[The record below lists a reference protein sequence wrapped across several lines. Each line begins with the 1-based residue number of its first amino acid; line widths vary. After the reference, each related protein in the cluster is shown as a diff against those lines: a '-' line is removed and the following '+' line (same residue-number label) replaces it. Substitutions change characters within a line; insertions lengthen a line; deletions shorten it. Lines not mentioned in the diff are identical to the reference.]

1 MVLQV
6 IFLCLLPH
14 PHLFTPIG
22 KQASATPAIHCAFG
36 IRNWASPWKEKERGP
51 PTWWMVVQGKKALS
65 NSTAAAD
72 RCSITFFLFN
82 QNFFLMLPIIFTL
95 QAKLLKFSLH
105 SYIIAVRRVYLVGI
119 NWTHPNYAL
128 IHAKQD
134 RREREKFSFFLFTGT
149 WWWKSA
155 LHWSRSLHLYREDY
169 GAQHWPQ
176 GKFEIQMM
184 QFRNSHQMHW
194 NLLRENR
201 SQNFLI
207 TSRERQKFQFP
218 FGVVQQVKA
227 AGALFDLCMK

>member
-1 MVLQV
+1 MLLSLKALVSHIFCPFLHVSQESIGEGKCKKRCSHSSLHEVLPV

-95 QAKLLKFSLH
+95 QAKLLKFFLH
-105 SYIIAVRRVYLVGI
+105 SYIIAVRRV
-119 NWTHPNYAL
+119 
-128 IHAKQD
+128 
-134 RREREKFSFFLFTGT
+134 
-149 WWWKSA
+149 
-155 LHWSRSLHLYREDY
+155 
-169 GAQHWPQ
+169 
-176 GKFEIQMM
+176 
-184 QFRNSHQMHW
+184 
-194 NLLRENR
+194 
-201 SQNFLI
+201 
-207 TSRERQKFQFP
+207 
-218 FGVVQQVKA
+218 
-227 AGALFDLCMK
+227 

>member
-1 MVLQV
+1 MQ
-6 IFLCLLPH
+6 H
-14 PHLFTPIG
+14 H
-22 KQASATPAIHCAFG
+22 
-36 IRNWASPWKEKERGP
+36 
-51 PTWWMVVQGKKALS
+51 
-65 NSTAAAD
+65 
-72 RCSITFFLFN
+72 FFLFN

-134 RREREKFSFFLFTGT
+134 RRERKKFSFFLFTGT

-207 TSRERQKFQFP
+207 TSRLTRETKVSISIWSSTTSKSSRSIIWFMHEVVSEKFFATMYRIWSVGLHACSP
-218 FGVVQQVKA
+218 NIIHHAITYCLYV
-227 AGALFDLCMK
+227 